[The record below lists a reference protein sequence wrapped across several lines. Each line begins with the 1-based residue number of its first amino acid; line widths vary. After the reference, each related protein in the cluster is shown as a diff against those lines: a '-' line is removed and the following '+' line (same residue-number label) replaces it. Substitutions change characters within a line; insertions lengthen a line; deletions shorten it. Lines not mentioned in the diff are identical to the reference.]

1 MGRKSNLTK
10 IIELISVDYK
20 LKNYTNEH
28 TDFGLCWMHKETGDY
43 LTHEGLEL
51 DFKFLLKYNI
61 DKHITSGLGFSSK
74 DQKWYGWSHRAFYGF
89 GIGSTVK
96 EGDCAY
102 TPKTPQELF
111 DSVTEDW
118 MNTKNVT
125 MTDNGIILEFKMSK
139 CGDPKCPYLHGT
151 PIDPNEEL
159 PLEYKN
165 HECSYIPAESD
176 FQTMKCGKGE
186 WTAKTL
192 DDAKQMAIDFAESV
206 S

>member
-1 MGRKSNLTK
+1 MAKSNLTK
-10 IIELISVDYK
+10 IKELFSVDYE
-20 LKNYTNEH
+20 LKNYTDEH

-51 DFKFLLKYNI
+51 DFKFLLKHNI
-61 DKHITSGLGFSSK
+61 DKYITSSLGFSSK

-89 GIGSTVK
+89 KVGSTVSK
-96 EGDCAY
+96 GDCAY

-118 MNTKNVT
+118 IDTENATII
-125 MTDNGIILEFKMSK
+125 DNGIRIEHRMSK
-139 CGDPKCPYLHGT
+139 CGDPECPWGT
-151 PIDPNEEL
+151 DTIHPEPNEEL
-159 PLEYKN
+159 PLAHKN
-165 HECSYIPAESD
+165 HECQYIPAESD
-176 FQTMKCGKGE
+176 FQTIECGKGE

-192 DDAKQMAIDFAESV
+192 DDAKQMAIDFAKSV